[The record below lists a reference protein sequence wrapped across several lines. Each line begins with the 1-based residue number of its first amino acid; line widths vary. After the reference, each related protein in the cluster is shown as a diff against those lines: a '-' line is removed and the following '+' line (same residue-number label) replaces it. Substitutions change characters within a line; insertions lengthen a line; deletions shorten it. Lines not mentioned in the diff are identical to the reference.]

1 LKRGELADS
10 LVFYT
15 AIGMEMTIRFS
26 LDELREAARQFLDL
40 KGTHQV
46 IALHAPM
53 GAGKTTFVH
62 ACCDVLQVKDAV
74 GSPTYSIVNEYLS
87 PTAGAIYHIDLYR
100 LKDDEEAREAGIEDI
115 LYSGQLCFV
124 EWPELAPGIFPDNTL
139 HVRLEAFPDQ
149 TRSIA
154 IS

>member
-1 LKRGELADS
+1 MG
-10 LVFYT
+10 
-15 AIGMEMTIRFS
+15 MTIRFS
-26 LDELREAARQFLDL
+26 LDQIREAASQFLDS

-46 IALHAPM
+46 IALHGPM

-62 ACCDVLQVKDAV
+62 ACCDVLQVSDTV
-74 GSPTYSIVNEYLS
+74 GSPTYSIVNEYIS
-87 PTAGAIYHIDLYR
+87 PIAGTIYHIDLYR

-124 EWPELAPGIFPDNTL
+124 EWPDLAPGIFPDNTL
-139 HVRLEAFPDQ
+139 HVRLETSSDQ
-149 TRSIA
+149 TRVIA